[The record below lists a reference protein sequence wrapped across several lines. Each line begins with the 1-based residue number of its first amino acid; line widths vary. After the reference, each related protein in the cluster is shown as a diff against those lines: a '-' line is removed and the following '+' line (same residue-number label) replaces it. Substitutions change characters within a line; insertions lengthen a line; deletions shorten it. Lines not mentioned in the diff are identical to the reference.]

1 MPQTA
6 VHFNSD
12 QFVKDMSDLGM
23 DQQQVAVLSNAFTI
37 LHSEH
42 VTREDLVD
50 VKNEVTQV
58 KKEIISLKSETA
70 ADFKFLSR
78 QYDTQ
83 LIKIDA
89 IEKVVISKIEGLE
102 GKIDGVQKEIGGLRN
117 EVNVEIGGL
126 RNEMNVEIGGLRNEM
141 NVEIG
146 GLRNEMN
153 IRFDGVQK
161 EMNIKID
168 SLRNEMKALLAR
180 TALTIVVSIST
191 IIGVMLAVV
200 IRVLSNIA

>member
-58 KKEIISLKSETA
+58 KEEIVSLKSETA

-89 IEKVVISKIEGLE
+89 IEKVVIGKIE
-102 GKIDGVQKEIGGLRN
+102 GVQKEIGGLRN
-117 EVNVEIGGL
+117 EMNIKIDSLEGKIDGVQKEMSIKIDSVQKEIGGL
-126 RNEMNVEIGGLRNEM
+126 RNEMKTE
-141 NVEIG
+141 
-146 GLRNEMN
+146 
-153 IRFDGVQK
+153 
-161 EMNIKID
+161 
-168 SLRNEMKALLAR
+168 
-180 TALTIVVSIST
+180 LTIQEERFSKQIAIASFT
-191 IIGVMLAVV
+191 IIVSMSAIMGAFEWL
-200 IRVLSNIA
+200 R